1 MDLAALA
8 QCAILKGLSPDE
20 RGLFFPLAETE
31 SFETG
36 AIIYR
41 QDTPAEKVYVL
52 DQGSVALK
60 TVLPAESGNFL
71 RNIQAEGHALRLAGP
86 GGTLPPDHHSRLP
99 GRHLGHFL

>member
-8 QCAILKGLSPDE
+8 QCAILKGLSSNE
-20 RGLFFPLAETE
+20 RSLFFPLAETE

-52 DQGSVALK
+52 DQGRIVQSG
-60 TVLPAESGNFL
+60 TPACL
-71 RNIQAEGHALRLAGP
+71 LIQDGYFKNVWQTWRSNLNRVYCP
-86 GGTLPPDHHSRLP
+86 V
-99 GRHLGHFL
+99 